1 MSEQNLNLENTD
13 TRLASNGMKVLIATG
28 LYPPE
33 IGGPATYALLL
44 EDELPKKGVAVVIIP
59 FGWVRHYP
67 KIIRHIVYAYK
78 LWQESK
84 DADIIYA
91 LDPISVGIPALLIS
105 RLRRKKFIIRLGGD
119 YAWEQG
125 RGRFGL
131 TETLDEYLTGSTKR
145 PLMVKVFAALQ
156 SYVTKRATKIVA
168 PSEYL
173 KSVIIQWGVK
183 PENIVV
189 IYSALYPLSVEGT
202 KEELH
207 EQLSFTSP
215 TIVSAGR
222 LVPWKGFA
230 VLIEV
235 VAKLKE
241 KYPEI
246 TLVITGDGEEQDTL
260 MAKAEAED
268 VTPQVRFVGRL
279 SKDALGAS
287 IKGADVFVL
296 NTAYEGLSHQL
307 LEVMDLGTP
316 IVTTTAG
323 GNPELITNDVSGILV
338 PFNDAQA
345 LQAAI
350 VRILEHPETSS
361 RMVQSARARSR
372 DFSQVTMLET
382 LVSFLNTIHEQST

>member
-1 MSEQNLNLENTD
+1 
-13 TRLASNGMKVLIATG
+13 MKVLIATG

-44 EDELPKKGVAVVIIP
+44 EDELPKKGVTVTIVP

-78 LWQESK
+78 LWQESR
-84 DADIIYA
+84 DSDIIYA
-91 LDPISVGIPALLIS
+91 LDPISVGIPALFVAK
-105 RLRRKKFIIRLGGD
+105 LRRKKFLIRLGGD

-131 TETLDEYLTGSTKR
+131 TETLDEYLTGNTRR
-145 PLMVKVFAALQ
+145 PLMVKVLAALQ
-156 SYVTKRATKIVA
+156 SYVTKRATKVIA

-173 KSVIIQWGVK
+173 KSVIIRWGVM
-183 PENIVV
+183 PANIVV

-207 EQLSFTSP
+207 DQLSFTYP
-215 TIVSAGR
+215 TIISAGR
-222 LVPWKGFA
+222 LVPWKGFE

-235 VAKLKE
+235 VALLKE
-241 KYPEI
+241 KYPGI
-246 TLVITGDGEEQDTL
+246 TLVIAGDGEEHDTL
-260 MAKAEAED
+260 VAKAEAED
-268 VTPQVRFVGRL
+268 VATNLRLVGRI

-307 LEVMDLGTP
+307 IEVMDLGTP

-350 VRILEHPETSS
+350 IRILEHPETSS

-372 DFSQVTMLET
+372 EFSQAAMIET
-382 LVSFLNTIHEQST
+382 LHNTLKTINEQST

>member
-1 MSEQNLNLENTD
+1 MD
-13 TRLASNGMKVLIATG
+13 TSMKVLIATG

-44 EDELPKKGVAVVIIP
+44 EDELPKKEVTVTIVP

-78 LWQESK
+78 LWQESR
-84 DADIIYA
+84 DSDIIYA
-91 LDPISVGIPALLIS
+91 LDPISVGIPALFVAK
-105 RLRRKKFIIRLGGD
+105 LRRKKFLIRLGGD

-131 TETLDEYLTGSTKR
+131 TETLDEYLTGDTRR
-145 PLMVKVFAALQ
+145 PLMVKVLASLQ
-156 SYVTKRATKIVA
+156 SYVTKRATKVIA

-173 KSVIIQWGVK
+173 KSVIIKWGVL
-183 PENIVV
+183 PANIVV

-207 EQLSFTSP
+207 DQLSFTYP
-215 TIVSAGR
+215 TIISAGR
-222 LVPWKGFA
+222 LVPWKGFE

-235 VAKLKE
+235 VAMLKE
-241 KYPEI
+241 KYPGI
-246 TLVITGDGEEQDTL
+246 TLVIAGDGEEHDTL
-260 MAKAEAED
+260 VAKAEAED
-268 VTPQVRFVGRL
+268 VATNLRLVGRI

-307 LEVMDLGTP
+307 IEVMDLGTP

-350 VRILEHPETSS
+350 IRILEHPETSS

-372 DFSQVTMLET
+372 EFSQAAMIET
-382 LVSFLNTIHEQST
+382 LHNTLKTINEQST

>member
-1 MSEQNLNLENTD
+1 MD
-13 TRLASNGMKVLIATG
+13 TSMKVLIATG

-44 EDELPKKGVAVVIIP
+44 EDELPKKGVTVTIVP

-84 DADIIYA
+84 DSDIIYA
-91 LDPISVGIPALLIS
+91 LDPISVGIPALFVAK
-105 RLRRKKFIIRLGGD
+105 LRRKKFLIRLGGD

-131 TETLDEYLTGSTKR
+131 TETLDEYLTGNTRR
-145 PLMVKVFAALQ
+145 PLMVKVLAALQ
-156 SYVTKRATKIVA
+156 SYVTKRATKVIA

-173 KSVIIQWGVK
+173 KSVIIRWGVM
-183 PENIVV
+183 PANIVV

-207 EQLSFTSP
+207 DQLSFTYP
-215 TIVSAGR
+215 TIISAGR
-222 LVPWKGFA
+222 LVPWKGFE

-235 VAKLKE
+235 VALLKE
-241 KYPEI
+241 KYPGI
-246 TLVITGDGEEQDTL
+246 TLVIAGDGEEHDTL
-260 MAKAEAED
+260 VAKAEAED
-268 VTPQVRFVGRL
+268 VATNLRLVGRI

-307 LEVMDLGTP
+307 IEVMDLGTP

-350 VRILEHPETSS
+350 IRIIEHPETSS

-372 DFSQVTMLET
+372 EFSQAAMIET
-382 LVSFLNTIHEQST
+382 LHNTLKTINEQST

>member
-1 MSEQNLNLENTD
+1 
-13 TRLASNGMKVLIATG
+13 MKVLIATG

-44 EDELPKKGVAVVIIP
+44 EDELPKKGVTVTIVP

-78 LWQESK
+78 LWQDSK
-84 DADIIYA
+84 DSDIIYA
-91 LDPISVGIPALLIS
+91 LDPISVGIPALFVAK
-105 RLRRKKFIIRLGGD
+105 LRRKKFLIRLGGD

-131 TETLDEYLTGSTKR
+131 TETLDEYLTGSTRR
-145 PLMVKVFAALQ
+145 PLMVKVLAALQ
-156 SYVTKRATKIVA
+156 SYVTKRATKIIA

-173 KSVIIQWGVK
+173 KSVIIKWGVM
-183 PENIVV
+183 PANIVV

-207 EQLSFTSP
+207 DQLSFTYP
-215 TIVSAGR
+215 TIISAGR
-222 LVPWKGFA
+222 LVPWKGFE

-235 VAKLKE
+235 VAMLKE
-241 KYPEI
+241 KYPGI
-246 TLVITGDGEEQDTL
+246 TLVIAGDGEEHDTL
-260 MAKAEAED
+260 VAKAEAED
-268 VTPQVRFVGRL
+268 VATNLRLVGRI

-307 LEVMDLGTP
+307 IEVMDLGTP

-338 PFNDAQA
+338 SFNDAQA

-350 VRILEHPETSS
+350 IRILEHPETSS

-372 DFSQVTMLET
+372 EFSQAAMIET
-382 LVSFLNTIHEQST
+382 LHNTLKTINEQST

>member
-1 MSEQNLNLENTD
+1 
-13 TRLASNGMKVLIATG
+13 MKPIKVTIATG

-44 EDELPKKGVAVVIIP
+44 EDELPKKGVTVTIVP

-84 DADIIYA
+84 DTDIIYA
-91 LDPISVGIPALLIS
+91 LDPISVGIPALCIAK
-105 RLRRKKFIIRLGGD
+105 LRRKKFLIRLGGD

-131 TETLDEYLTGSTKR
+131 TETLDEYLTKRTKR
-145 PLMVKVFAALQ
+145 PLMVKVLAGLQ
-156 SYVTKRATKIVA
+156 SFVTKRATKVVA

-173 KSVIIQWGVK
+173 KSVIVQWGVT
-183 PENIVV
+183 PQNIEV
-189 IYSALYPLSVEGT
+189 IYSALYPLAVEGT
-202 KEELH
+202 KDELH
-207 EQLSFTSP
+207 DQLSFTNP

-222 LVPWKGFA
+222 LVPWKGFS

-235 VAKLKE
+235 VARLKD
-241 KYPEI
+241 KYPDI
-246 TLVITGDGEEQDTL
+246 TLVIAGDGEEHDTL

-268 VTPQVRFVGRL
+268 VAAQVRFVGRI

-307 LEVMDLGTP
+307 IEVMDLGTP

-323 GNPELITNDVSGILV
+323 GNGELITHDVDGLLV
-338 PFNDAQA
+338 PFNDVEA
-345 LQAAI
+345 LLAAI
-350 VRILEHPETSS
+350 TRILEHPETTA
-361 RMVQSARARSR
+361 RLVQSARGRSKA
-372 DFSQVTMLET
+372 FSQAAMIEKIESL
-382 LVSFLNTIHEQST
+382 LRQLAA